1 MDEIDMKNFTEESTE
16 LSNNDPM
23 DEDVNSVMEDG
34 KEGPCIS
41 FLEAS
46 DHIKTL
52 RCFGKS
58 VGASSEDL
66 DLLSKLEHS
75 FHWIQLSKTRLQPT
89 LTRFFGWPAHCLW
102 RVHLLRTKLFKRPQA
117 ITGQ

>member
-1 MDEIDMKNFTEESTE
+1 MDELDLKNFTEESAE

-23 DEDVNSVMEDG
+23 DEDVNNMMEDG
-34 KEGPCIS
+34 KEGHCIS

-58 VGASSEDL
+58 IGASSEDL
-66 DLLSKLEHS
+66 NLLIS
-75 FHWIQLSKTRLQPT
+75 W
-89 LTRFFGWPAHCLW
+89 FFGWPALCTEGSP
-102 RVHLLRTKLFKRPQA
+102 VEDQE
-117 ITGQ
+117 GQPHGIAGQ